1 MDPVTDFAATRPG
14 EVIRRGGET
23 YIKAEAVADL
33 LDEAERR
40 GMTVLGMEGF
50 LISGPTIYTGSTGHR
65 NTVRASPAAPV
76 WASEGSRGRSCRTL
90 HSH

>member
-1 MDPVTDFAATRPG
+1 MDLVTDFAATRPG

-40 GMTVLGMEGF
+40 G
-50 LISGPTIYTGSTGHR
+50 
-65 NTVRASPAAPV
+65 
-76 WASEGSRGRSCRTL
+76 
-90 HSH
+90 